1 MDIIVTIFKFYL
13 LYILTSLVHRVIKIL
28 ELRFIFLSKRTI
40 FNKNISYVKK
50 QK

>member
-13 LYILTSLVHRVIKIL
+13 LYIFIIHKVIEIL
-28 ELRFIFLSKRTI
+28 ELIFIFLSKQTI
-40 FNKNISYVKK
+40 FNENISYVKR